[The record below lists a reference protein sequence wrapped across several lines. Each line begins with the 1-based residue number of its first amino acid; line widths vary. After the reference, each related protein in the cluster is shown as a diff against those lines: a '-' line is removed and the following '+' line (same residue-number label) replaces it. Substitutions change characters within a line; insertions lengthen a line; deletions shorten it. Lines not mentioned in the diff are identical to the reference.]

1 LNRAVNRVTAPFDS
15 SGSFPNN
22 CSTINNDSNARTAME
37 GYYYHRRS
45 FQRTTMWLKVWPQF
59 IQQQQRSEGVSFF
72 SATKGGGF
80 VLFTPSSGLARFFLD
95 RAMMSAVTRRRGS
108 ARPNTPR
115 SFSDNLITTLSTI
128 IDRLVRSG
136 ALSMASAIS
145 ITAKRVMPTTDDGW
159 LFLAEASLLRWG
171 AIGPISVSYY
181 KQQQQPFC
189 LLTKKELN

>member
-1 LNRAVNRVTAPFDS
+1 MNRAVNRVTAPFDS

-37 GYYYHRRS
+37 GYYYHHHRRRS
-45 FQRTTMWLKVWPQF
+45 NERTNERTWLKVWPQF
-59 IQQQQRSEGVSFF
+59 IQQSEGVSFF

-136 ALSMASAIS
+136 ALSMA
-145 ITAKRVMPTTDDGW
+145 K
-159 LFLAEASLLRWG
+159 
-171 AIGPISVSYY
+171 
-181 KQQQQPFC
+181 C
-189 LLTKKELN
+189 H

>member
-1 LNRAVNRVTAPFDS
+1 MRETRWKGIIIIVH
-15 SGSFPNN
+15 SF
-22 CSTINNDSNARTAME
+22 I
-37 GYYYHRRS
+37 RS
-45 FQRTTMWLKVWPQF
+45 FVRSNERTKWLKVWPQF
-59 IQQQQRSEGVSFF
+59 IQQSEGVSFF

-181 KQQQQPFC
+181 KQQQPFC